1 MSNRRKTKMTAADL
15 QRLHDDWDRA
25 EWLERLAI
33 GELTEQQQVPDTTT
47 GGTDDAA

>member
-1 MSNRRKTKMTAADL
+1 MTAAGLRQL
-15 QRLHDDWDRA
+15 QDDWDRA
-25 EWLERLAI
+25 AWLERLAI